1 MPHNVL
7 IALHTTA
14 AVLAFATGV
23 GSLRLSTAQ
32 SWWYRTYVGS
42 MGAMWAFLFAV
53 IAVDWLGLDTAT
65 RWLYAGL
72 LGLGLYMVWR
82 SAHAGLRLHAH
93 GDGWRPRYLEDIGF
107 TLIALFDGFVI
118 ITAIDLG
125 APAWLVIA
133 MAVAGI
139 AAGNLAMHRVK
150 ARLGTQ
156 PAAE

>member
-23 GSLRLSTAQ
+23 GSLRLSTDQ

-72 LGLGLYMVWR
+72 LAV
-82 SAHAGLRLHAH
+82 LR
-93 GDGWRPRYLEDIGF
+93 
-107 TLIALFDGFVI
+107 
-118 ITAIDLG
+118 
-125 APAWLVIA
+125 
-133 MAVAGI
+133 
-139 AAGNLAMHRVK
+139 
-150 ARLGTQ
+150 
-156 PAAE
+156 

>member
-1 MPHNVL
+1 
-7 IALHTTA
+7 
-14 AVLAFATGV
+14 
-23 GSLRLSTAQ
+23 
-32 SWWYRTYVGS
+32 
-42 MGAMWAFLFAV
+42 
-53 IAVDWLGLDTAT
+53 
-65 RWLYAGL
+65 LYAGL

-82 SAHAGLRLHAH
+82 SAHAGLRLHAR
-93 GDGWRPRYLEDIGF
+93 GDGWRPRYLDDIGF

-133 MAVAGI
+133 IAVAGI